1 MISLCRKTLIKY
13 VIFSVLAVLIMAF
26 AWTNAAAAA
35 EINDAIR
42 TIPLNASG
50 EQKTLTVE
58 QVLAG
63 QRKFN
68 SSCAQC
74 HLDGGTKTNPSVDLG
89 PQTLAL
95 ATPPRNN
102 LESLMDY
109 LKDPTTYDGLES
121 ISELHPSTLRTDLF
135 PKMRDLTEEDL
146 TAIASYILIQPKID
160 GAHWAGGKPKR

>member
-13 VIFSVLAVLIMAF
+13 VISSVLAVLIMAF

-109 LKDPTTYDGLES
+109 LKGPTTYDGLES

-160 GAHWAGGKPKR
+160 RAHWAGGKPKR

>member
-1 MISLCRKTLIKY
+1 
-13 VIFSVLAVLIMAF
+13 MAF

-109 LKDPTTYDGLES
+109 LKGPTTYDGLES

-146 TAIASYILIQPKID
+146 TAISSYILIQPKID